1 MEDDDLDLEGLEE
14 ELGPMK
20 HVIFRETD
28 KRHAD
33 LKIKLD
39 YEKISQSDFFRI
51 MITGYLNNDPRITDF
66 IKEWKINNKIDSLRS
81 IKIIEEDQQKAQ
93 DIDKLLGVS
102 EDSDTLFDIIEDD
115 FDL

>member
-1 MEDDDLDLEGLEE
+1 MDDEFNLEKLEK

-39 YEKISQSDFFRI
+39 YEKLTQSDFFR
-51 MITGYLNNDPRITDF
+51 MMVTGYLNNDPRITDF
-66 IKEWKINNKIDSLRS
+66 IKEWKLSNKSDSQRS
-81 IKIIEEDQQKAQ
+81 IKIIDDDRKKAQ
-93 DIDKLLGVS
+93 DINKLLGVS

-115 FDL
+115 FDI

>member
-1 MEDDDLDLEGLEE
+1 MDDDFDIEELEK

-39 YEKISQSDFFRI
+39 YEKLSQSDFFRM
-51 MITGYLNNDPRITDF
+51 MITGYLNDDPRITDF
-66 IKEWKINNKIDSLRS
+66 MKEWKLQNKTDSQRS
-81 IKIIEEDQQKAQ
+81 IKIIDDDRKKAQ

-115 FDL
+115 FDI